1 MQQATAVVLAPQDAV
16 EADLLCHAFV
26 TSGKRDRLMPMPP
39 EVETLLPGVFFCDPL
54 DGLSSGAAAAV
65 KVAGWLHQLAEQPKP
80 IAASVDP
87 HRCRACKTCID
98 ICELGAP
105 QLVGEEPQ
113 RHSWID
119 PMICS
124 GCASCAARC
133 PSGAITAGDATDE
146 QLDAMLAAVLKA
158 DDRNAGQK
166 AVVFTCNWD
175 AYRGLEAAGRQHA
188 SYTPWIYPLKVMC
201 LGRLNPGILLS
212 AFYLGADGV
221 LLLGC
226 APEECHYTFGN
237 QRAQETFDLT
247 RRLMQLLGHANKC
260 LVLDRIAADDAES
273 WVSKIQTFM
282 DGLNGGGQQHG

>member
-1 MQQATAVVLAPQDAV
+1 
-16 EADLLCHAFV
+16 
-26 TSGKRDRLMPMPP
+26 
-39 EVETLLPGVFFCDPL
+39 
-54 DGLSSGAAAAV
+54 
-65 KVAGWLHQLAEQPKP
+65 
-80 IAASVDP
+80 
-87 HRCRACKTCID
+87 
-98 ICELGAP
+98 
-105 QLVGEEPQ
+105 
-113 RHSWID
+113 
-119 PMICS
+119 MICS

-146 QLDAMLAAVLKA
+146 QLDAMLAAVLKV

-188 SYTPWIYPLKVMC
+188 SYTPSIYPLKVMC

-212 AFYLGADGV
+212 AFYQGADGV

-247 RRLMQLLGHANKC
+247 RRLMQLLGHSNKR
-260 LVLDRIAADDAES
+260 LVMDRIAADDAKS
-273 WVSKIQTFM
+273 WVSKIQTFV
-282 DGLNGGGQQHG
+282 DGLNGGEQQHG